1 VTLAVA
7 DFVAGLPKAELHVHL
22 QGAASVETVLELSR
36 RHPEEGLPQEV
47 DEWRDLYR
55 FRDFDHFISV
65 YLAVNRLVQEPED
78 VRSLVVGLARDL
90 AAVNARY
97 AEITVTVDS
106 HLQSGI
112 SAEGVSW
119 ALENGREQALALH
132 GVDVAFVYDINGGDG
147 VPAAERT
154 IAWAE
159 TYLPAGSVGFGL
171 GGPEVDRSMFVE
183 HFRRADRLGLASV
196 PHAGEVTGPESM
208 WISIEQLGAVR
219 IGHGIAAAQDPRLLA
234 TLVERG
240 IVLEVCPTSNLRTAV
255 VASIEDHPFPVLRDA
270 GVRLTLNTD
279 DPGMFDT
286 DLNREYVLAH
296 DVFGVDRSGLVE
308 LAREAVRA
316 SLAPATAKA
325 RLLAEIDDYAG
336 TALPD

>member
-1 VTLAVA
+1 
-7 DFVAGLPKAELHVHL
+7 
-22 QGAASVETVLELSR
+22 
-36 RHPEEGLPQEV
+36 
-47 DEWRDLYR
+47 
-55 FRDFDHFISV
+55 
-65 YLAVNRLVQEPED
+65 
-78 VRSLVVGLARDL
+78 
-90 AAVNARY
+90 
-97 AEITVTVDS
+97 
-106 HLQSGI
+106 
-112 SAEGVSW
+112 
-119 ALENGREQALALH
+119 
-132 GVDVAFVYDINGGDG
+132 
-147 VPAAERT
+147 
-154 IAWAE
+154 
-159 TYLPAGSVGFGL
+159 
-171 GGPEVDRSMFVE
+171 
-183 HFRRADRLGLASV
+183 
-196 PHAGEVTGPESM
+196 M

-336 TALPD
+336 TALPELGLTTWRCARRAMTRAMTQPMIVQPSSRLTQKTDQWRTSRMAATAQGAM